1 MNLTASDIMTKEVV
15 ACVRDARVEEVV
27 RTLAERGISGMPVID
42 VDEKVVGIISESDLL
57 LADEGKPPLMKTALF
72 GLYILSQSVMEKAA
86 QARGTLA
93 RDIMTR
99 PVITL
104 PPDATVSQVAHT
116 MHDKHIS
123 RVPIVN
129 ADGQLVGIVTRG
141 DIIKALASEL

>member
-1 MNLTASDIMTKEVV
+1 MELTASDIMTKEVV
-15 ACVRDARVEEVV
+15 ACVPDTRVEEVV
-27 RTLAERGISGMPVID
+27 RTLAERGISGLPVID
-42 VDEKVVGIISESDLL
+42 VHEKVVGIISESDLL

-93 RDIMTR
+93 RDVMKH

-104 PPDATVSQVAHT
+104 ERDATASLVAHT

-123 RVPIVN
+123 RVPIVD
-129 ADGQLVGIVTRG
+129 ADGKLVGIVSRG
-141 DIIKALASEL
+141 DIIRALASEL